1 MLLAG
6 RRRLTHSALAN
17 CIAAPSSACCAQAF
31 NVANG
36 KKLWEAQLPAKA
48 AATPVRLLG
57 GTGDKGSVWAAAL
70 QPK

>member
-1 MLLAG
+1 M
-6 RRRLTHSALAN
+6 
-17 CIAAPSSACCAQAF
+17 
-31 NVANG
+31 ANG